1 MNRIYC
7 EWWLGCAD
15 DIQADQADQRPL
27 SPHWSCRTNLE
38 LRGSL
43 GETCFKLQTLMV
55 PETILSRSRW
65 FLLAW
70 LESSFPKLV
79 CYFSPFSERCEKLF
93 QENLCKQP
101 PLRSKIFLALS
112 FVISLLL
119 KIQKHQKIWVL
130 KTKKNFNRHHS
141 VAYDLLKM
149 QAKLPCLW
157 E

>member
-1 MNRIYC
+1 MTYKQIRQTRGHCHHIGFAEPTSSSGEALVRRASNS
-7 EWWLGCAD
+7 
-15 DIQADQADQRPL
+15 RPT
-27 SPHWSCRTNLE
+27 WCR
-38 LRGSL
+38 R
-43 GETCFKLQTLMV
+43 
-55 PETILSRSRW
+55 TILSRSRW

-93 QENLCKQP
+93 QENLWKQP

-112 FVISLLL
+112 FIISLLL

-130 KTKKNFNRHHS
+130 KKKNFNRHHS
-141 VAYDLLKM
+141 VAYELLKM